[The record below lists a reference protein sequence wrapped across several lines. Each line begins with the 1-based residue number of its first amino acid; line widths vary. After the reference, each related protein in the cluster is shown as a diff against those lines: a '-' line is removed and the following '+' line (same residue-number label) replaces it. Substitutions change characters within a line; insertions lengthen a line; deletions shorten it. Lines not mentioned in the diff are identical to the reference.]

1 MCVCVCIRVPWGMVR
16 SELHAGM
23 CVSAQQHMWQGDRNL
38 PVWTRILWSS
48 VWAWWVSFCLSH
60 THTLLTLRH
69 VINHL
74 SSSSLFLLFSVRVRV
89 YVCVTA
95 CPVGLYGPRCQ
106 QHCECVNGAL
116 CHPSNGHC
124 ICPAGYQGSHCQKGN
139 YMVTH
144 THTHTRSENKCVLYL
159 NHFHCPDTKCRS
171 STINMDKCPCPSTVT
186 YHNKSHTYILI

>member
-1 MCVCVCIRVPWGMVR
+1 
-16 SELHAGM
+16 M
-23 CVSAQQHMWQGDRNL
+23 CVSECPEGWYGPNCMLECACQHNSTCDRVTGTCL
-38 PVWTRILWSS
+38 CGPGYYGHLCEHGESLS
-48 VWAWWVSFCLSH
+48 VCHSH

-74 SSSSLFLLFSVRVRV
+74 SSSSLFLLFSELCT
-89 YVCVTA
+89 CVTA

-159 NHFHCPDTKCRS
+159 NHFHCPDTKHRS
-171 STINMDKCPCPSTVT
+171 STINVFKCPCPSTVT
-186 YHNKSHTYILI
+186 YHNRSHTYVLI